1 MRCILSGLLLVLLV
15 GCNQSK
21 TGEKD
26 AKRSMTAEQAEM
38 ILAMTVGQWKITHSG
53 NASGGDKGSSE
64 EIMLGRWK
72 EKGKSVEAVAQHFG
86 RNQLYLFDLTYDE
99 SLGVVVGTTTDSSG
113 ETHVMHYTWEKVPD
127 TIHSQLVKPALPE
140 GETFSGT
147 MTRIDDSSFTAVF
160 TRMAGNKVKSSQFS
174 EGKKFGPA
182 DDQEFKE
189 FRHLFYSESTMASP
203 RRDGL
208 EVVDSGDRE
217 VELPVPEVL
226 EPEPGAESEPEPELV
241 DLPLRKMTAAEASE
255 FMTLL
260 VGHWSGEG
268 TEEPRG
274 NDKVFFRNQW
284 SVRWI
289 DEGKSVEVCGNF
301 KSDRRRYQYRA
312 KRTYDAKLGLLV
324 TEVRNSFGMRYVFH
338 ASWDPVTR
346 EQRGKRVKPPLPPD
360 VVLQNVRRF
369 TDEKHIYGETN
380 VSQAG
385 EQVFRS
391 RYAFQKVEP
400 EDDKLFEKRLAAFQ
414 AAIKQ
419 LEEASLTYVP
429 YTTREALPSSED
441 GQETHVVF
449 QNELERVV
457 KYWYVDG
464 EEQKLYGELK
474 PSERRVQNTFASHVW
489 LITDQQD
496 KPLGYFV
503 ASGVSATAK
512 IVPAKPA
519 E

>member
-1 MRCILSGLLLVLLV
+1 MRFILSGLLLVLLV

-26 AKRSMTAEQAEM
+26 AKRGMTAEQAEM
-38 ILAMTVGQWKITHSG
+38 ILAMKVGQWKITHSG

-64 EIMLGRWK
+64 EIRLGRWK
-72 EKGKSVEAVAQHFG
+72 EKGKSVEAVVQDFG
-86 RNQLYLFDLTYDE
+86 KNQLFLFELTYDE
-99 SLGVVVGTTTDSSG
+99 SLGVVVGTTTDGSG
-113 ETHVMHYTWEKVPD
+113 DTHVMHYTWEKVPD
-127 TIHSQLVKPALPE
+127 TIHAQLIKPALPE

-160 TRMAGNKVKSSQFS
+160 TMMDGNKVKGSEFS
-174 EGKKFGPA
+174 ESKKFGPA
-182 DDQEFKE
+182 DDQEFEE

-208 EVVDSGDRE
+208 EVADSGDRE

-226 EPEPGAESEPEPELV
+226 EPEPESESEPEPELV

-255 FMTLL
+255 LLTLH
-260 VGHWSGEG
+260 VGNWSGEG
-268 TEEPRG
+268 TEERRG

-289 DEGKSVEVCGNF
+289 DEGTSAEVCGDF
-301 KSDRRRYQYRA
+301 KSDRWRYQYWR
-312 KRTYDAKLGLLV
+312 KQTYDAKLGLLV
-324 TEVRNSFGMRYVFH
+324 VEARNSFGMQSVFH

-346 EQRGKRVKPPLPPD
+346 EQRVKRITPPLSPD
-360 VVLQNVRRF
+360 VVIQHVRRF
-369 TDEKHIYGETN
+369 TDEKHMYGEVN
-380 VSQAG
+380 VFQAG
-385 EQVFRS
+385 DRVLRS
-391 RYAFQKVEP
+391 RYAVQKVELA
-400 EDDKLFEKRLAAFQ
+400 DDELFEKRLAAFQ
-414 AAIKQ
+414 STIKQ

-512 IVPAKPA
+512 IVPRKPA

>member
-1 MRCILSGLLLVLLV
+1 
-15 GCNQSK
+15 
-21 TGEKD
+21 
-26 AKRSMTAEQAEM
+26 
-38 ILAMTVGQWKITHSG
+38 
-53 NASGGDKGSSE
+53 
-64 EIMLGRWK
+64 
-72 EKGKSVEAVAQHFG
+72 
-86 RNQLYLFDLTYDE
+86 
-99 SLGVVVGTTTDSSG
+99 
-113 ETHVMHYTWEKVPD
+113 
-127 TIHSQLVKPALPE
+127 
-140 GETFSGT
+140 
-147 MTRIDDSSFTAVF
+147 
-160 TRMAGNKVKSSQFS
+160 
-174 EGKKFGPA
+174 
-182 DDQEFKE
+182 
-189 FRHLFYSESTMASP
+189 
-203 RRDGL
+203 
-208 EVVDSGDRE
+208 
-217 VELPVPEVL
+217 
-226 EPEPGAESEPEPELV
+226 PGAESEPEPELV

-464 EEQKLYGELK
+464 EEQK
-474 PSERRVQNTFASHVW
+474 
-489 LITDQQD
+489 
-496 KPLGYFV
+496 
-503 ASGVSATAK
+503 
-512 IVPAKPA
+512 
-519 E
+519 